1 MEPANAEKTPLEL
14 SLEALTRALEKWD
27 PDTGG
32 DVTAVLVA
40 LRELD
45 LRFDP
50 RRDRLSAALCVTSM
64 KLLESIAAKGS
75 VDAAGAVGAVT
86 ELARGLK
93 ETLLQSAATSAPA
106 GPANRQGP
114 TLVLKAPASSS
125 GLSLSMR
132 TVENRSIGEL
142 MMSLNMLTVEQHGEV
157 LKRNPVAG
165 RDENVYAQVAI
176 ELGYATPALIESAQR
191 LKSRSRGETPP
202 PKSGGDPWGDKP
214 L

>member
-1 MEPANAEKTPLEL
+1 MEPAPAEKTPLEM
-14 SLEALTRALEKWD
+14 SLDALTRALEKWD

-50 RRDRLSAALCVTSM
+50 RRDRLSATLCVTSM
-64 KLLESIAAKGS
+64 KLLEAIAAKGS
-75 VDAAGAVGAVT
+75 VDAACAIGAVS

-93 ETLLQSAATSAPA
+93 ETLLAAPGSPA
-106 GPANRQGP
+106 APANRQGP
-114 TLVLKAPASSS
+114 TITLKAPLSST

-132 TVENRSIGEL
+132 SVENRSVGEL
-142 MMSLNMLTVEQHGEV
+142 MMSLNMLTTEQHAEI
-157 LKRNPVAG
+157 LKKNPAAS
-165 RDENVYAQVAI
+165 RDENVYGQVAI
-176 ELGYATPALIESAQR
+176 ELGYATPHLIESAHR
-191 LKSRSRGETPP
+191 LQSRSRGATPP
-202 PKSGGDPWGDKP
+202 PKTGGDPWGDRP

>member
-1 MEPANAEKTPLEL
+1 MEPAPAAKTPLEM
-14 SLEALTRALEKWD
+14 SMDALTRALEKWD

-32 DVTAVLVA
+32 DVSTLLVA

-75 VDAAGAVGAVT
+75 VDAAGAVGAVS
-86 ELARGLK
+86 ELARGLR
-93 ETLLQSAATSAPA
+93 ETLTQSAAVPT
-106 GPANRQGP
+106 GTVPANRSGP
-114 TLVLKAPASSS
+114 TITLKAPLSST

-132 TVENRSIGEL
+132 SVENRSIGEL
-142 MMSLNMLTVEQHGEV
+142 MMSLNMLSAAQHAEI
-157 LKRNPVAG
+157 LKKNPAAS
-165 RDENVYAQVAI
+165 RDEGVYGQVAV

-191 LKSRSRGETPP
+191 LQSRSRGATPA
-202 PKSGGDPWGDKP
+202 PKSGDDPWGDRP